1 MSSEKYIPYQGE
13 DYRDDRMYV
22 MNIATAKK
30 DNKNCWNLAT
40 YRNIL
45 SLSATRNDFFDTKK
59 ELLDYIREV
68 EPRVP

>member
-30 DNKNCWNLAT
+30 DNKNCWTLQHIGT
-40 YRNIL
+40 
-45 SLSATRNDFFDTKK
+45 F
-59 ELLDYIREV
+59 
-68 EPRVP
+68 